1 LTPQI
6 TLNCGESAELW
17 LKRTWDLTGDQT
29 NDFFLSQCW
38 IDYYLSQWPASER
51 YGVLLRNDL
60 ALAYLSHGTFTSRL
74 HSKYVSLGLNVS
86 SSVGLKD
93 VTLETN
99 GTIGSDA
106 QSLIE
111 HFPSI
116 LKVILQKGD
125 WDEIRVDGLLEADAR
140 QIGDYAIAQGLI
152 QHTESENRT
161 YFVNLQKIRT
171 EFAGSFINSRSSN
184 TRAQL
189 RKALRAAEQHLGKV
203 ELRVAQSK
211 EQAASWL
218 EELAVLHKIRWS
230 MGSQPNGFAN
240 PIFTEFQLGLV
251 QTAFDAAKLQML
263 QLVAGDKPLAYLY
276 NFIYKKQALFYM
288 SGVNYQ
294 DTEQFKP
301 GLLAHWFAIE
311 HNLAAGVMTYD
322 FLAGTNRYKES
333 LSTDSANRVCIV
345 LRRPTVTFKI
355 EHWLRQF
362 KRARLKT

>member
-6 TLNCGESAELW
+6 TLICGESAEHL
-17 LKRTWDLTGDQT
+17 LKRTWDLKGDQT

-38 IDYYLSQWPASER
+38 IDYYLSKWPESDR
-51 YGVLLRNDL
+51 YGMLLRNDL
-60 ALAYLSHGTFTSRL
+60 ALAYLSRGTFTSRL
-74 HSKYVSLGLNVS
+74 YRKYVSLGLNVS

-99 GTIGSDA
+99 GVIGSDA
-106 QSLIE
+106 KSLIE

-116 LKVILQKGD
+116 LKVLLQKSD
-125 WDEIRVDGLLEADAR
+125 WDEIRVDGLLEADAN
-140 QIGDYAIAQGLI
+140 QISHYAIAQGLI

-161 YFVNLQKIRT
+161 YFVNLHKIRT
-171 EFAGSFINSRSSN
+171 EFAGSFINSRSAN

-189 RKALRAAEQHLGKV
+189 RKALRKAEKTFGKV

-211 EQAASWL
+211 DQASSWL
-218 EELAVLHKIRWS
+218 KELAVLHQIRWNTPHKS
-230 MGSQPNGFAN
+230 NGFAN
-240 PIFTEFQLGLV
+240 PTFTEFQLGLV
-251 QTAFDAAKLQML
+251 ETAFEVGELQML
-263 QLVAGDKPLAYLY
+263 QLIAGDKPLAYLY

-288 SGVNYQ
+288 SGVDYQ

-301 GLLAHWFAIE
+301 GLLAHWLAIE

-333 LSTDSANRVCIV
+333 LSTDSANRLCIV
-345 LRRPTVTFKI
+345 LRRPTVNFKI
-355 EHWLRQF
+355 ENWLRQL
-362 KRARLKT
+362 KRSRVRN